1 MKQYILS
8 GLLAAPLFVACSS
21 SPKLDTVPRV
31 DLPRFMGDWYVI
43 ASIPTFIEKDIY
55 NAVESYRLDDDG
67 TIATT
72 FTFRKGGFDGKEKT
86 YRPRGFVVNTETNAH
101 WDMQFVW
108 PFKSEFLII
117 HLDGEYRH
125 TVIGRSK
132 LDYLWIMSRKP
143 VMPAPVYDAIIEKV
157 KAVGYDTSRI
167 RKVPQKWD

>member
-1 MKQYILS
+1 MKQLVFS
-8 GLLAAPLFVACSS
+8 GILAAPLLIACTS
-21 SPKLDTVPRV
+21 SPTIETVPRV

-86 YRPRGFVVNTETNAH
+86 YRPRGFVRNTETNAH
-101 WDMQFVW
+101 WDMQFVR
-108 PFKSEFLII
+108 PFTSEVLSI
-117 HLDGEYRH
+117 HLDEGYRH
-125 TVIGRSK
+125 TVIGRSR
-132 LDYLWIMSRKP
+132 LDYLWIMSREP

-157 KAVGYDTSRI
+157 KGVGYDTSRI
-167 RKVPQKWD
+167 QKVPQKWD